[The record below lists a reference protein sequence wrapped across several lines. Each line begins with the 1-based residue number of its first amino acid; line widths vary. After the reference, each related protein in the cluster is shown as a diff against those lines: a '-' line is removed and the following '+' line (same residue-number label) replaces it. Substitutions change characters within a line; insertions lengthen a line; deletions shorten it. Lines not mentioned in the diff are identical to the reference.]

1 MFSRLKSDLS
11 IVFDRDPAARSYWEI
26 ITTYPGVHAILF
38 HRLAHRLWKLKLY
51 WFGRAISHI
60 GRFFTGIEIHPGA
73 VIGQRFFIDHGMGVV
88 IGETAVIGDDC
99 TLYHGVTL
107 GGTSWKQGKRHPTLE
122 NKVVVGAGAKILG
135 PITIGSS
142 AKIGSNAVVIS
153 DVPANAT
160 AIGIPARVV
169 DSEKKKTSSFSP
181 YAVSK
186 DEDDPML
193 KTLQGLIAE
202 VAEQKKQLDS
212 IINKTTK
219 PSTKK

>member
-26 ITTYPGVHAILF
+26 ITTYPGVYAILF

-212 IINKTTK
+212 LINKTTK

>member
-1 MFSRLKSDLS
+1 M
-11 IVFDRDPAARSYWEI
+11 
-26 ITTYPGVHAILF
+26 
-38 HRLAHRLWKLKLY
+38 
-51 WFGRAISHI
+51 
-60 GRFFTGIEIHPGA
+60 
-73 VIGQRFFIDHGMGVV
+73 
-88 IGETAVIGDDC
+88 
-99 TLYHGVTL
+99 
-107 GGTSWKQGKRHPTLE
+107 
-122 NKVVVGAGAKILG
+122 
-135 PITIGSS
+135 
-142 AKIGSNAVVIS
+142 IS

-212 IINKTTK
+212 LINKTTK

>member
-1 MFSRLKSDLS
+1 M
-11 IVFDRDPAARSYWEI
+11 
-26 ITTYPGVHAILF
+26 
-38 HRLAHRLWKLKLY
+38 
-51 WFGRAISHI
+51 
-60 GRFFTGIEIHPGA
+60 
-73 VIGQRFFIDHGMGVV
+73 IGQRFFIDHGMGVV

-212 IINKTTK
+212 LINKTTK

>member
-212 IINKTTK
+212 LINKTTK